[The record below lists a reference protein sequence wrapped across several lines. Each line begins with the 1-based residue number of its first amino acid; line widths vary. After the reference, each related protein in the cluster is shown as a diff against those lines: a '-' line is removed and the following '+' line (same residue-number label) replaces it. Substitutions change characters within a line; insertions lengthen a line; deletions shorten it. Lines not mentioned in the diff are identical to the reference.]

1 MLYKKGLR
9 SNSKPPAARV
19 SDVYLLKPSRLKLR
33 SHEVVVRERG
43 SVGALEEAIRMSG
56 SVQLHE
62 SSAVIKLLVLPIAA
76 FGGRLLAMG
85 CLIVLRDWL
94 RATKAT

>member
-1 MLYKKGLR
+1 MEI
-9 SNSKPPAARV
+9 
-19 SDVYLLKPSRLKLR
+19 YLLKPSRLKLR

-43 SVGALEEAIRMSG
+43 SIGALEEAAQRSN

-94 RATKAT
+94 RVMRAI

>member
-1 MLYKKGLR
+1 
-9 SNSKPPAARV
+9 
-19 SDVYLLKPSRLKLR
+19 LKLR

-43 SVGALEEAIRMSG
+43 FIGALEEAAQKYG

-62 SSAVIKLLVLPIAA
+62 SSEAIKLLVLLIVA
-76 FGGRLLAMG
+76 FDGRLLVMG

-94 RATKAT
+94 IAMRAI